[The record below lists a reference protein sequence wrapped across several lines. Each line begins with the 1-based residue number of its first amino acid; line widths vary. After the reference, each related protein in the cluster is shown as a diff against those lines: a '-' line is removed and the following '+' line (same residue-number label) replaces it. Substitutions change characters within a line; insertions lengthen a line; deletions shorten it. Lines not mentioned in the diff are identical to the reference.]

1 MLTLELGGYMK
12 FETLGPMKSLQTGVQ
27 RHVAAQKEVELWIIL
42 ATLKSETMYTT
53 LKFLSFERLLL
64 VL

>member
-27 RHVAAQKEVELWIIL
+27 RHVAAQKEVELNL
-42 ATLKSETMYTT
+42 AC
-53 LKFLSFERLLL
+53 RC
-64 VL
+64 V